1 VPSRDRW
8 HSDLRL
14 RLRLRLRPAMRA
26 SFPMPM
32 PRHRARGDSA
42 AAAPVAP
49 AAVATAA
56 ARILIVDD
64 DVAEAQSLV
73 AMLGTAKHWQIRVV
87 HSAAAALAA
96 AVEFLPGII
105 FLDIELPDMSG
116 YEVALLLHQHAA
128 LQGVRLIALT
138 DSIEH
143 PARETARAAG
153 FERYLVKP
161 VTAIELQ
168 KVLRK
173 RGRGQAPSR
182 H

>member
-8 HSDLRL
+8 HSGLRL
-14 RLRLRLRPAMRA
+14 HLRPAMRA
-26 SFPMPM
+26 SFPMQM
-32 PRHRARGDSA
+32 PRPRARGDSA

-56 ARILIVDD
+56 VRILIVDD

-116 YEVALLLHQHAA
+116 YEAALLLNNHVQLHAT
-128 LQGVRLIALT
+128 RLIALT
-138 DSIEH
+138 DSVEH
-143 PARETARAAG
+143 PARAAG

-173 RGRGQAPSR
+173 RVRGQAPDR
-182 H
+182 R